1 MKMEKVLWLNDF
13 GIEPDT
19 QIDAQPAVCR
29 LIESLNT
36 LPEQTNLTIRLK
48 PGRYDFYPEHAFKWK
63 GGISNHHQETV
74 RNISFLFKQCK
85 SLIFDGGGAELI
97 FHYRCLPFAMI
108 DTDGCILRNF
118 SIDYEHPVMRQL
130 AVTEIAADG
139 NSMKVIIEPSA
150 EYRIENGHLR
160 FPPEQEEDFVHFMMT
175 FEPSGRLASRI
186 VDHSFDPKM
195 IEDLGGGCLRL
206 VMPSAD
212 FHPGHR
218 LVLRPSSRPNPA
230 LFLYRANHSRI
241 ENVNVHFAQ
250 GIGVLAQMTEDVTL
264 DGFKVCRRSQ
274 NDPRLFTL
282 HADATHFSG
291 CRGTIRVENCCFEG
305 MADDAINVHGTYL
318 GVVERLSDRRLR
330 CRFMHPASRGFGW
343 GQPGNEVVFTDS
355 ASMEYLPGPFTIS
368 RIQTIDGDADG
379 ENATEFLIDFN
390 KSLPKLPNS
399 CGLENLSWTPEVI
412 FRHNLIRNNRARGA
426 LFSTPKKI
434 VCEDNVF
441 DHTHGTAILLCGD
454 CNGWYESGACHDV
467 TICRNHFIN
476 PLTALY
482 EFSEAI
488 ISICPAIP
496 SIEQQKKYFHSGI
509 RIIDNDFD
517 YFDEP
522 ILFAKSAEGI
532 EFVGNRIHRNRDYP
546 PYHPNRAA
554 FRFEHCQQVQIDP
567 SNFGRHF
574 DPVTDLSV
582 IDSPDD
588 AVTFLTAKNENPP
601 VKSKNRKR

>member
-1 MKMEKVLWLNDF
+1 
-13 GIEPDT
+13 
-19 QIDAQPAVCR
+19 
-29 LIESLNT
+29 
-36 LPEQTNLTIRLK
+36 
-48 PGRYDFYPEHAFKWK
+48 
-63 GGISNHHQETV
+63 
-74 RNISFLFKQCK
+74 
-85 SLIFDGGGAELI
+85 
-97 FHYRCLPFAMI
+97 
-108 DTDGCILRNF
+108 
-118 SIDYEHPVMRQL
+118 MRQL

-160 FPPEQEEDFVHFMMT
+160 FPPEQEEDFVRFMMT
-175 FEPSGRLASRI
+175 FEPSGRLASRM
-186 VDHSFDPKM
+186 VDHSFDPKR
-195 IEDLGGGCLRL
+195 IEDLGGGCLSL
-206 VMPSAD
+206 VMPSAE

-241 ENVNVHFAQ
+241 ENVSVYFAQ

-264 DGFKVCRRSQ
+264 DNFRVCRRSP

-291 CRGTIRVENCCFEG
+291 CSGTIRVENCCFEG

-318 GVVERLSDRRLR
+318 GVMERVSDYQLR
-330 CRFMHPASRGFGW
+330 CRFMHLASQRFIW
-343 GQPGNEVVFTDS
+343 GEPDDEIAFINPV
-355 ASMEYLPGPFTIS
+355 SMEYLPNTYTIS
-368 RIQTIDGDADG
+368 RIQAIDGDADG
-379 ENATEFLIDFN
+379 ENATEFLIDFTQL
-390 KSLPKLPNS
+390 LPKLPDS
-399 CGLENLSWTPEVI
+399 CGLENLTWTPEVI

-426 LFSTPKKI
+426 LFSTPRKI

-467 TICRNHFIN
+467 IIRHNHFIN

-496 SIEQQKKYFHSGI
+496 SIVNQKIYFHSGI

-522 ILFAKSAEGI
+522 ILFAKSAKDI
-532 EFVGNRIHRNRDYP
+532 EFVGNRIHRNHDYP
-546 PYHPNRAA
+546 PYHPNHAA
-554 FRFEHCQQVQIDP
+554 FRFEHCEQVRIDP
-567 SNFGRHF
+567 SNFGRQF
-574 DPVTDLSV
+574 DPIHDLSV
-582 IDSPDD
+582 NNSPDK
-588 AVTFLTAKNENPP
+588 AVTFLTVTDINAPAKSE
-601 VKSKNRKR
+601 